1 MVINK
6 LYWMMLGGKVRC
18 ARNEVKIGWQTTK
31 SLPVV
36 VIFMLFFHEE
46 IINQHSHP
54 TLRYTVCIILTQ
66 LLKRRVFSLEIL
78 PPCMFVETKFVL
90 VCSIVPDITNVELYL
105 RDKYAC
111 TRYVARIP

>member
-1 MVINK
+1 
-6 LYWMMLGGKVRC
+6 MMLGGKVRC

-54 TLRYTVCIILTQ
+54 TLYTQYYSDATSEETC
-66 LLKRRVFSLEIL
+66 FSLEIL